1 MKLSSAFLTTTAI
14 LLATSAMAADLLPT
28 YKAPPAPTMAVAPYS
43 WTGFYLGAGGGAAF
57 MNVRSSSDSFIND
70 FNNGVA
76 ARGGERSDLGK
87 FGAFGTIEAGA
98 DYQMGQF
105 VVGAF
110 TDFDLRSLRASSKS
124 RAATYCNN
132 FNNGCNASATHS
144 VWYKVNNGWDAG
156 VRLGY
161 LVTDRNLLYALGG
174 YTGANVSSGA
184 RLDLYSNNGNYHRWV
199 YSSQSSWKSGYLL
212 GAGWQTAI
220 TDHISL
226 KTEYRYEDYGKANS
240 LYTYGANPAFSGGA
254 RQSGDVTVQSIRV
267 VLDYKF

>member
-1 MKLSSAFLTTTAI
+1 
-14 LLATSAMAADLLPT
+14 
-28 YKAPPAPTMAVAPYS
+28 
-43 WTGFYLGAGGGAAF
+43 

-70 FNNGVA
+70 ANNGVFGY
-76 ARGGERSDLGK
+76 GGERSDLGK

-110 TDFDLRSLRASSKS
+110 TDFDLRSLKAKS
-124 RAATYCNN
+124 TSAAAAYCNG
-132 FNNGCNASATHS
+132 FNNNSCYANAKHS
-144 VWYKVNNGWDAG
+144 VWYKVSNGWDAG

-161 LVTDRNLLYALGG
+161 LITDRNLAYVLGG
-174 YTGANVSSGA
+174 YSGADVSSGA
-184 RLDLYSNNGNYHRWV
+184 RLDVYANNGYHRWV
-199 YSSQSSWKSGYLL
+199 SSSESGWKSGYLL